1 MLENMTKRVA
11 YSALHLDLLV
21 ITLTVVIRE
30 NEKKK
35 RFYLSASTVQGVSA
49 KCLLQKQKARFK
61 YPAFTFKVFT
71 FRIHLPCL
79 HDAAPSSFILFLK
92 MKYNFQSHC
101 LTHWRRSSQWHK
113 WSDLHFQEAIQ
124 V

>member
-30 NEKKK
+30 NGKKK

-49 KCLLQKQKARFK
+49 KCFCYKNRKQDLNILPSPSKSSPSEFT
-61 YPAFTFKVFT
+61 YPAYMM
-71 FRIHLPCL
+71 RLPP
-79 HDAAPSSFILFLK
+79 AASF
-92 MKYNFQSHC
+92 S
-101 LTHWRRSSQWHK
+101 
-113 WSDLHFQEAIQ
+113 
-124 V
+124 